1 MNLLEVLLVISTMA
15 DFMTTELALS
25 AGAFEANPLMQR
37 REVRVVASVGHVV
50 GMIWLSRRVRPQN
63 PLLANLVLLVPI
75 VARSAAAG
83 WNVGVYWRVR
93 W

>member
-1 MNLLEVLLVISTMA
+1 MNLLELLLVLFTVA

-25 AGAFEANPLMQR
+25 VGATEGNPLMQER
-37 REVRVVASVGHVV
+37 GVRVLASVGHVA
-50 GMIWLSRRVRPQN
+50 GSIWLSRRVRPNN